1 MQDKANAMSRS
12 TIIMSHVS
20 NLRLEDLPDV
30 EPYMISKLK
39 RAGIQSV
46 LDLAV
51 SIPIELAG
59 GGDYIIDDEN
69 SAITSDIETIS
80 QLVGKAKK
88 ALIDSGA
95 LSKEFCTAEE
105 FLERRNSLV
114 RFTTGSMKLDSFLK
128 GGIESQAITEIA
140 GEFGSGKSQLC
151 HTLCVTAVANNTIK
165 EKKER
170 RGDFGRNNN
179 SIIFIDTENTFRPE
193 RIHQIAEGRGLEPEE
208 IMKKVFVCKIYNSA
222 HLEAIIKN
230 LGRSIEQY
238 KAKLVIIDSI
248 ISLHRAEFPG
258 RETLAERQ
266 QRLNGML
273 HRLIRLAEIYNVA
286 VVLTNQV
293 QSQPDSF
300 FGGIGGGD
308 PTRAAGGNIMG
319 HASTY
324 RIFLRKAGRD
334 RIAIMV
340 DSPHHAY
347 GQTRFTISEKGVQ
360 DVEDEKGRSD
370 NSSNKYSESGW

>member
-1 MQDKANAMSRS
+1 
-12 TIIMSHVS
+12 MSHVS
-20 NLRLEDLPDV
+20 DLRLEDLPGV
-30 EPYMISKLK
+30 EPYLISKLK

-51 SIPIELAG
+51 SISHELAEG
-59 GGDYIIDDEN
+59 GGGNYIDDDN
-69 SAITSDIETIS
+69 NTPISSDIETIS

-88 ALIDSGA
+88 ALMDSGV
-95 LSKEFCTAEE
+95 LNKDFCTAEE

-114 RFTTGSMKLDSFLK
+114 RFTTGSVNLDSFLK

-151 HTLCVTAVANNTIK
+151 HTLCVTAAAVNNNK
-165 EKKER
+165 EK
-170 RGDFGRNNN
+170 RGRPGTVPAAEGLGRNNNNDN

-208 IMKKVFVCKIYNSA
+208 IMKRVFVCKIYNSA

-230 LGRSIEQY
+230 LGKSIEHY
-238 KAKLVIIDSI
+238 KAKLVVIDSI

-266 QRLNGML
+266 QRLNVML
-273 HRLIRLAEIYNVA
+273 HKLIRLAEIYNVA

-293 QSQPDSF
+293 QSQPDNF
-300 FGGIGGGD
+300 FGGVGGGSD

-347 GQTRFTISEKGVQ
+347 GQTRFTISDKGVQ
-360 DVEDEKGRSD
+360 DIEEAKRRSD

>member
-1 MQDKANAMSRS
+1 
-12 TIIMSHVS
+12 
-20 NLRLEDLPDV
+20 LRLEDLPDV
-30 EPYMISKLK
+30 EPYLISKLK

-46 LDLAV
+46 LDLAA

-59 GGDYIIDDEN
+59 GGDYIDDDN

-88 ALIDSGA
+88 ALIDSGV
-95 LSKEFCTAEE
+95 LNKEFCTAEE
-105 FLERRNSLV
+105 FLERRNNLV
-114 RFTTGSMKLDSFLK
+114 RFTTGSVNLDAFLK

-151 HTLCVTAVANNTIK
+151 HTLCVTAAANKEKGKRVGGVVTGDLSRNNT
-165 EKKER
+165 
-170 RGDFGRNNN
+170 NNN
-179 SIIFIDTENTFRPE
+179 IIFIDTENTFRPE
-193 RIHQIAEGRGLEPEE
+193 RIHQIAEGRGLESEE
-208 IMKKVFVCKIYNSA
+208 IMKRVFVCKIYNSA

-230 LGRSIEQY
+230 LGKSIEHY

-266 QRLNGML
+266 RRLNVML
-273 HRLIRLAEIYNVA
+273 HRLIRLAEIYNIA

-293 QSQPDSF
+293 QSQPDNF
-300 FGGIGGGD
+300 FGGIGGGSD
-308 PTRAAGGNIMG
+308 QTRAAGGNIMG

-324 RIFLRKAGRD
+324 RIFLRKAGQYFGLL
-334 RIAIMV
+334 
-340 DSPHHAY
+340 DS
-347 GQTRFTISEKGVQ
+347 K
-360 DVEDEKGRSD
+360 
-370 NSSNKYSESGW
+370 NNKKI